1 VTDASP
7 GTMRRMPE
15 SRARKKRTAQRY
27 QLEPQ
32 RKKKVKTSP
41 RWYGPLVLGVIGVG
55 VVIVV
60 WNYLRGDFATNGA
73 LWTGLGVIGVGFVG
87 LTFWR

>member
-1 VTDASP
+1 VIRASP
-7 GTMRRMPE
+7 GTMRCMPE
-15 SRARKKRTAQRY
+15 SRTRKKRSAQRY

-32 RKKKVKTSP
+32 RKKRVKSSP
-41 RWYGPLVLGVIGVG
+41 RWYGPLVLGVIGLG

-73 LWTGLGVIGVGFVG
+73 LWTGLGIIGVGFVG